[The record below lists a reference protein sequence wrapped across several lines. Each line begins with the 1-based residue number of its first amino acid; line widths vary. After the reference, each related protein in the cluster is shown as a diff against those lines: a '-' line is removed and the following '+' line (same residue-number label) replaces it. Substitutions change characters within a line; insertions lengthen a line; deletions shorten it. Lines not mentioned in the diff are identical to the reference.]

1 MTPNDEALA
10 IIKRIGPVVLSVAVD
25 PTTNEAAT
33 LRRMVGMMVVDE
45 NMAHPATFGTV
56 FGMVLDLARRCDAT
70 LATMDKVRVAALAE
84 VPYSL
89 PAVTTVLAIVRLTL
103 AAEAR
108 IIAAMT
114 FRSRDD
120 VDALAKVVNEAF
132 SQTELVAAD
141 DLNADVYMALLR
153 LHGDITQHLAD
164 SGRVLPRVI
173 SYKYQMVMPS
183 LRMAQLAYADPTRSS
198 DLEYENAVVQPAFMP
213 LSGRMLA
220 V

>member
-1 MTPNDEALA
+1 MRIAPKPSLGKLTVCGAMVNNITRRRRVDLTLTAPDSGRDVSQEALVS
-10 IIKRIGPVVLSVAVD
+10 IKRRPVYTFP
-25 PTTNEAAT
+25 PTFTE
-33 LRRMVGMMVVDE
+33 RRSCMKRSTE
-45 NMAHPATFGTV
+45 
-56 FGMVLDLARRCDAT
+56 
-70 LATMDKVRVAALAE
+70 KRVAIAFWL
-84 VPYSL
+84 VL
-89 PAVTTVLAIVRLTL
+89 TVLAIVRLTL

-198 DLEYENAVVQPAFMP
+198 DLEYENAVVHPAFMP